1 VNFTSLL
8 PFIMIAIF
16 KKAEVREDLMFVK
29 DNLDRFRQILHIFS
43 LLRQASF
50 YCPKVINFNYLY
62 SK

>member
-1 VNFTSLL
+1 
-8 PFIMIAIF
+8 MIAVF

-29 DNLDRFRQILHIFS
+29 DNFDRFRQILHIFS